1 MHAVPA
7 AVAPEDGVVHLRAS
21 EVSGRCLYLL
31 HSEIG
36 NQQRGGSACR
46 WFSVVIVMS
55 FSSTFHWIR
64 RGSDVEYI
72 YQDHFQENLDVD
84 LLTKIVLKSYLVA

>member
-1 MHAVPA
+1 
-7 AVAPEDGVVHLRAS
+7 
-21 EVSGRCLYLL
+21 
-31 HSEIG
+31 
-36 NQQRGGSACR
+36 
-46 WFSVVIVMS
+46 MS

-84 LLTKIVLKSYLVA
+84 PLTKMVLKSYSVAQITNTDQIHKDSFLIFVGILPLLPQSEPLN